1 MTDALT
7 LPADAR
13 LEFDPRPGLLHDR
26 DYVSV
31 LVGQGISA
39 LGSAATMVAL
49 PLLVLLLT
57 GSGLLMGVVGI
68 LESAPDLLFG
78 LPAGVYA
85 DRWDR
90 RKVMIGADFG
100 RASLTAL
107 IPLAVIAGLPVVPV
121 ILLVVGPINFLRVL
135 FSAAQNASVPA
146 LAGRDRLAAGAG
158 YLEAVFAFGYVVG
171 PAMAGVLI
179 AIVGPGPTIAL
190 DAASF
195 AISAGSVLLVRRSL
209 LPPVSET
216 PRRRLRDD
224 ARDGLAY
231 VWGNRNLRLT
241 IAFFAILQLFMAPF
255 VPAFTYFLVRERG
268 MDGGG
273 LGLMISIFSVGM
285 LVGAIG
291 ATRLK
296 SRGLGHRMLVGTLLL
311 GVGLALGRLMPS
323 AALLGLLGLG
333 VGGAYS
339 MVEVAYVTLRL
350 NASPDELLARVST
363 VARTVTVGVQ
373 PVGMLIGGLA
383 IDRFGGGTA
392 LAGMGVGAILVAAA
406 FAGSGLTRAVG
417 SAGPAA

>member
-1 MTDALT
+1 
-7 LPADAR
+7 
-13 LEFDPRPGLLHDR
+13 
-26 DYVSV
+26 
-31 LVGQGISA
+31 
-39 LGSAATMVAL
+39 
-49 PLLVLLLT
+49 
-57 GSGLLMGVVGI
+57 
-68 LESAPDLLFG
+68 
-78 LPAGVYA
+78 
-85 DRWDR
+85 
-90 RKVMIGADFG
+90 
-100 RASLTAL
+100 
-107 IPLAVIAGLPVVPV
+107 
-121 ILLVVGPINFLRVL
+121 
-135 FSAAQNASVPA
+135 
-146 LAGRDRLAAGAG
+146 
-158 YLEAVFAFGYVVG
+158 
-171 PAMAGVLI
+171 
-179 AIVGPGPTIAL
+179 
-190 DAASF
+190 
-195 AISAGSVLLVRRSL
+195 
-209 LPPVSET
+209 
-216 PRRRLRDD
+216 
-224 ARDGLAY
+224 
-231 VWGNRNLRLT
+231 
-241 IAFFAILQLFMAPF
+241 
-255 VPAFTYFLVRERG
+255 

-285 LVGAIG
+285 LIGAIG

-311 GVGLALGRLMPS
+311 GIGLALGRLMPS